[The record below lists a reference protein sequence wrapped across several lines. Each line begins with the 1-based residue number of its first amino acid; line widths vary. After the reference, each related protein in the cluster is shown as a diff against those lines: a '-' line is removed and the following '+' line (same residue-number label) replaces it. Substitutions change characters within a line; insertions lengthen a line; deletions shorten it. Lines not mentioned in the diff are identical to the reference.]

1 MAISG
6 AGMTA
11 KMAAAGR
18 ALESRRPDRLFD
30 DPLAQALAGE
40 EGFRWMQELRPP
52 GSPAENPSIGPRTW
66 FFDRLVTRAAGDGFG
81 QVILLAAGMDTR
93 AFRLPLPADTIIYEL
108 DDQAV
113 LVGKQAILD
122 REHAR
127 PRCIR
132 RPVAAD
138 LAQAQWPASLAA
150 AGFDPAAPAAFV
162 AEGLTWYLP
171 GQAVAL
177 LLDRA
182 AAIAAPGS
190 RLGVDMVSAD
200 YLTNPAVAPSL
211 ELAAA
216 RGARWQFGTND
227 PAGFLAAHGWQADL
241 HDMFAV
247 ARSLG
252 RWPPPGVPGNIADR
266 AAAIGRNWLI
276 SATRVPRPEA
286 CGSHR

>member
-6 AGMTA
+6 VGMTA

-40 EGFRWMQELRPP
+40 DGFRWTEELRPA

-66 FFDRLVTRAAGDGFG
+66 FFDQLVTRAAGDGFG
-81 QVILLAAGMDTR
+81 QVVLLAAGMDTR
-93 AFRLPLPADTIIYEL
+93 AFRLPLPAQTVVYEL

-113 LVGKQAILD
+113 LAGKQAILD
-122 REHAR
+122 HEHAT
-127 PRCIR
+127 PCCIR

-138 LAQAQWPASLAA
+138 LAQPQWPGALAA
-150 AGFDPAAPAAFV
+150 AGFNPGTLAAFL
-162 AEGLTWYLP
+162 AEGLAWYLP
-171 GQAVAL
+171 EQAVAL
-177 LLDRA
+177 LLHQA
-182 AAIAAPGS
+182 ASITAPGS
-190 RLGVDMVSAD
+190 RLGVDIVSAD
-200 YLTNPAVAPSL
+200 YLTNPAVAPYL

-227 PAGFLAAHGWQADL
+227 PGGFLAAHGWQADIY
-241 HDMFAV
+241 DMFAV

-252 RWPPPGVPGNIADR
+252 RWPPPGVPDDVADR
-266 AAAIGRNWLI
+266 AAAVGRNWFI
-276 SATRVPRPEA
+276 SATRVP
-286 CGSHR
+286 